1 MVKADDGVIVKVRLS
16 LVVGVAEVIGI
27 HVPKPESVETRIVG
41 DPAVQVVVPVS
52 ALTVE
57 GFIAS
62 EKVTEIVVPVATLL
76 ALFAGLVD
84 ATVGAVV
91 SMV

>member
-1 MVKADDGVIVKVRLS
+1 M
-16 LVVGVAEVIGI
+16 GVADVIGI
-27 HVPKPESVETRIVG
+27 QELKPGLAETQIVG
-41 DPAVQVVVPVS
+41 DPTVQVVVPVS
-52 ALTVE
+52 AFTVD